1 MSGHSKWA
9 TTKRQ
14 KAVVDAKRGAIFT
27 KMSNLISIA
36 ARDKGGD
43 PATNFVLRMAI
54 DKARQANMPKDNI
67 DRAIK
72 RGTGDGGGQQ
82 IEELVYEGQGPAS
95 SQFIIKCVTDSR
107 NRTASTIRHLFSK
120 AGGSLGSVAW
130 NFAPRGV
137 VQITT
142 EALANKQAD
151 RDNFELELIDQGAED
166 IISENEGVTIYT
178 NPEGL
183 PRLKAFLDQ
192 QAIVTELAEIQ
203 QVAKEKLVIN
213 SEEDRLR
220 LEKFVELL
228 DDCEDISDYYTNAE
242 WD

>member
-1 MSGHSKWA
+1 
-9 TTKRQ
+9 
-14 KAVVDAKRGAIFT
+14 
-27 KMSNLISIA
+27 
-36 ARDKGGD
+36 
-43 PATNFVLRMAI
+43 
-54 DKARQANMPKDNI
+54 
-67 DRAIK
+67 
-72 RGTGDGGGQQ
+72 
-82 IEELVYEGQGPAS
+82 
-95 SQFIIKCVTDSR
+95 
-107 NRTASTIRHLFSK
+107 
-120 AGGSLGSVAW
+120 
-130 NFAPRGV
+130 PRGV

-151 RDNFELELIDQGAED
+151 WDNFELELIDQGAED